1 MTGEVLLDVIDVDYF
16 IYTFTDSGYYSIQ
29 NSVEDC
35 AGNVYEI
42 SKPAFIKV
50 VDQTIPRP
58 DDPNPEFVNS
68 YDYGFV
74 QPFIGQGSEYD
85 KLGKDLSEQ
94 QKEIMLQNLVP
105 FGSALIILD
114 NPDATFNP
122 I

>member
-1 MTGEVLLDVIDVDYF
+1 LEKRIIDGYF
-16 IYTFTDSGYYSIQ
+16 QTLSPEKYYSIQ

-50 VDQTIPRP
+50 VDQTTPRP

-94 QKEIMLQNLVP
+94 QKEIMLQNMVP
-105 FGSALIILD
+105 FGSALIIPN